1 MRSQIV
7 SRVSALLFAVLWFS
21 GLPFTAVWGQTVF
34 INEIHYDNTG
44 TDAGEAIEI
53 AGPAGM
59 DLTGWSI
66 VLYNGATGLTYD
78 TDALSGTI
86 PDLCNGF
93 GVVVLTYPVN
103 GIQNGSPDAI
113 ALVDASNTVIQF
125 LSYEGTFTALN
136 GPANGMTSVDI
147 GVSEVGTEPLGQSLQ
162 LTGTGCSYGDFTWN
176 SPAAA
181 SFGSCNSGQTFTT
194 NITFSQASYQ
204 YNEDGAAVGAVVT
217 VNRNGDLSGTASVD
231 VQFTDGSAT
240 GGAALGPGVDYV
252 STTQT
257 INFIANQASQ
267 TVTISINDD
276 SDLEGDETFVATLT
290 NVIGACIGANDMAT
304 ITIFDNEAP
313 PSVAF
318 TQASYQY
325 NEDGVA
331 VGATVA
337 VTRTGEVSGTS
348 SIDVQFSDG
357 TATGGAALG
366 AGIDYIN
373 TTQTINFIA
382 NQTLAAVSISINDD
396 ADFEGNETFTVTLA
410 NPVSAVIGSPG
421 TATVTILNND
431 EPPTPVVINELD
443 SDTPGTDA
451 LEFVELYDGGAG
463 NTPLDGLVLVF
474 FNGSTDLS
482 YAAFDLDGFST
493 DADGFFLIGNSG
505 VTPTPSIIFG
515 GNTLQNG
522 EDAVAL
528 YLANASDFP
537 TGTPVTT
544 SLLVDAI
551 VYDTNDPD
559 DPGLLV
565 LLNPGQPQVNENGGG
580 DGPNHSNARV
590 PDGGIRRNTDTYV
603 QQAPTPGVSNVPP
616 IVVAEIF
623 EIQGAGLTSPLAG
636 QTVTSNDNIV
646 TAVGLDGFFMQTPDA
661 RADADANTSNGIFV
675 FTNSAPTVAV
685 GDNVSV
691 TGLVQEFFNFT
702 EFSSNPAVVVNSSGN
717 PLPAAVQFDS
727 STPSPFQPQSAVELE
742 RFEGMLVEIA
752 SGLVSGPNQRFGTD
766 PLAEVHIVAGH
777 PRAFREPGIIFP
789 GLPGL
794 PVWDG
799 NPEVFELD
807 PDRLGLPNAA
817 IPAGSTFQAT
827 GVLGFEFSGYELW
840 PTQLTFDA
848 ATILHPVRAREDG
861 EFMVATFNMERFF
874 DDVDDPAIDDP
885 VPTASEYAGILS
897 KYSQYIREVL
907 LAPDILAVQE
917 VENLNALQDLAAQIQ
932 SDDASLV
939 YSAFLEEGNDV
950 GGIDVGFLVRNTV
963 TVNSVTQLHKSE
975 IFTFDNSLLHDRPPL
990 LAEVEVPDGRVL
1002 TLMNLHQRSFSGIEG
1017 PDSTRIRLKR
1027 HTQAVSV
1034 SKMVDSLQ
1042 TENPNINLIV
1052 LGDFNSFQFTDGYV
1066 HVLGQIMGT
1075 PASASEALIPGTD
1088 EVDSDLRNEVL
1099 ELPTNERYSFVFGGS
1114 AQVLDHILTSE
1125 KIQGKVT
1132 GRQYARGNSD
1142 APALF
1147 KTDYSTVLRASDH
1160 DAMVLYLDLT
1170 APEIVVN
1177 APVEIWPPNH
1187 IYHTFETTDF
1197 VQSVNDPDL
1206 SVADVFI
1213 TSVTSDEAVNAPN
1226 SGNTANDIVIV
1237 DCQTVKLRAER
1248 VGDANGRVYTIYV
1261 AAVDANGNVGSAA
1274 FQVQTPI
1281 DQSGSPVID
1290 DGPAYEVQSGC
1301 SAPNAPILAAKDS
1314 DAQLQESTF
1323 VPAAFA
1329 LAQNYPNPFNPST
1342 TIHFDV
1348 PQTGD
1353 VTLSIYNLRGQ
1364 LVRTLV
1370 SGVVAAGRHQILWD
1384 GADERGV
1391 HVASGIYLYRLQ
1403 ADGFT
1408 AIRKLVLTK

>member
-1 MRSQIV
+1 MRFQIV
-7 SRVSALLFAVLWFS
+7 SRFSILLFAVVLFS
-21 GLPFTAVWGQTVF
+21 GWTFTSVWGQTVF

-44 TDAGEAIEI
+44 ADAGEAIEI
-53 AGPAGM
+53 AGPAGT
-59 DLTGWSI
+59 DLTGWSV
-66 VLYNGATGLTYD
+66 VLYNGATGLSYD

-86 PDLCNGF
+86 PNLCNGF
-93 GVVVLTYPVN
+93 GVVVLNYAVN
-103 GIQNGSPDAI
+103 GIQNGAPDGI
-113 ALVDASNTVIQF
+113 ALVDASNTVVQF

-136 GPANGMTSVDI
+136 GPANGMLSVDI
-147 GVSEVGTEPLGQSLQ
+147 GVSETGSEPLGQSLQ
-162 LTGTGCSYGDFTWN
+162 LTGTGTTYSDFTWN
-176 SPAAA
+176 APAAA
-181 SFGSCNSGQTFTT
+181 TFGACNTGQTFGNATT
-194 NITFSQASYQ
+194 VAFSQANYQ
-204 YNEDGAAVGAVVT
+204 YNENGSVVGAAVA
-217 VNRNGDLSGTASVD
+217 VNRSGD
-231 VQFTDGSAT
+231 
-240 GGAALGPGVDYV
+240 
-252 STTQT
+252 
-257 INFIANQASQ
+257 
-267 TVTISINDD
+267 
-276 SDLEGDETFVATLT
+276 
-290 NVIGACIGANDMAT
+290 
-304 ITIFDNEAP
+304 
-313 PSVAF
+313 
-318 TQASYQY
+318 
-325 NEDGVA
+325 
-331 VGATVA
+331 
-337 VTRTGEVSGTS
+337 VSGAS
-348 SIDVQFSDG
+348 SVEVQFSDG

-366 AGIDYIN
+366 AGVDYIN
-373 TTQTINFIA
+373 TTQTLNFIA
-382 NQTLAAVSISINDD
+382 NQTSANVTISINDD
-396 ADFEGNETFTVTLA
+396 ADVEGNESFTVTLA
-410 NPVSAVIGSPG
+410 NAVDAIIGSPNS
-421 TATVTILNND
+421 ATVTIADND
-431 EPPTPVVINELD
+431 FPPSPIIINELD
-443 SDTPGTDA
+443 SDTPSTDV

-474 FNGSTDLS
+474 FNGANDLS

-493 DADGFFLIGNSG
+493 DADGFFLIGNSS
-505 VTPTPSIIFG
+505 VTPTPSITFA
-515 GNTLQNG
+515 NNFLQNG
-522 EDAVAL
+522 ADAVAL
-528 YLANASDFP
+528 YHGDAADFP
-537 TGTPVTT
+537 NGTPVTT
-544 SLLVDAI
+544 SFLVDAI
-551 VYDTNDPD
+551 VYDTDDAD

-580 DGPNHSNARV
+580 DGPNHSNSRV
-590 PDGGIRRNTDTYV
+590 PDGGVQRNTDTYV

-646 TAVGLDGFFMQTPDA
+646 TAVGFDGFFIQTPDA
-661 RADADANTSNGIFV
+661 RADSDANTSNGIFV
-675 FTNSAPTVAV
+675 FTVSAPTVAV
-685 GDNVSV
+685 GDNVNV
-691 TGLVQEFFNFT
+691 TGAVVEFFNFT
-702 EFSSNPAVVVNSSGN
+702 EFSGNLTVAVNSSGE

-752 SGLVSGPNQRFGTD
+752 SGLVSGPNQRFGSD

-840 PTQLTFDA
+840 PTQLTFEE
-848 ATILHPVRAREDG
+848 ATVLRPVRAREDG
-861 EFMVATFNMERFF
+861 EFLVATFNMERFF
-874 DDVDDPAIDDP
+874 DDVNNGISGEP
-885 VPTASEYAGILS
+885 VPSATEYAGILS
-897 KYSQYIREVL
+897 KYSEYIREAMR
-907 LAPDILAVQE
+907 APDILAVQE
-917 VENLNALQDLAAQIQ
+917 VENLNALQDLAAQIH

-939 YSAFLEEGNDV
+939 YSAYLEEGNDV

-990 LAEVEVPDGRVL
+990 LAEVEAPDGRVL

-1017 PDSTRIRLKR
+1017 SDSTRVRLKR

-1042 TENPNINLIV
+1042 TENPDINLMV

-1066 HVLGQIMGT
+1066 HVLGQIMGA
-1075 PASASEALIPGTD
+1075 PASASEAQIPGTD
-1088 EVDSDLRNEVL
+1088 EVDPDLRNEVL
-1099 ELPTNERYSFVFGGS
+1099 QLPASERYSFVFGGS

-1177 APVEIWPPNH
+1177 APAEVWPPNH
-1187 IYHTFETTDF
+1187 KYHTFTTTDF
-1197 VQSVNDPDL
+1197 VQSIDDPDL

-1213 TSVTSDEAVNAPN
+1213 TSVASDEAVNAPG

-1248 VGDANGRVYTIYV
+1248 SEDSNGRVYTIYL

-1274 FQVQTPI
+1274 FQVQVPI
-1281 DQSGSPVID
+1281 DQSGAPAID

-1301 SAPNAPILAAKDS
+1301 DAPNAPILAAKDS
-1314 DAQLQESTF
+1314 DPQLQESTL
-1323 VPAAFA
+1323 VPVVFA
-1329 LAQNYPNPFNPST
+1329 LEQNYPNPFNPST

-1348 PQTGD
+1348 PKTSEL
-1353 VTLSIYNLRGQ
+1353 TLSIYNLRGQ

-1370 SGVVAAGRHQILWD
+1370 SGVVAAGRHQVLWD

-1391 HVASGIYLYRLQ
+1391 RVASGIYLYRLHT
-1403 ADGFT
+1403 DGFT